1 MHNRADMKMSKRI
14 IAFLLMFCL
23 LVSCLAGCGSKE
35 EEGKTTKSTAAASSD
50 KEETIDYVAN
60 TKLDLDSNTKKL
72 EVTVHAY
79 IDGDTTHFNVPR
91 DVNVEGVE
99 NGVLKARY
107 MGINTPESTGKI
119 EEWGKKASTFT
130 KEKLSS
136 AAAIMVES
144 NDDKWNVDSSGGRH
158 LVYVWY
164 KPTAD
169 ADYRCLNLEIIQNG
183 LSISCGTVDDRYG
196 QAATDAFQQ
205 AKREKLHVFSK
216 EKDPGFYY
224 GDAYEIDLK
233 GLRTNIAL
241 YDNMKVAFE
250 GVVTRN
256 NNNSVYVEEF
266 DAETNMYYG
275 MSVYYGF
282 ETGALLNNLAIG
294 NRVRVVGTV
303 TYYETGGTWQ
313 VSGLSYREFKP
324 NDPGNTQVISTGN
337 PAANLMTPL
346 ERFKNQFV
354 EVEVMTE
361 LGSEEL
367 VTKEFPYAELAMST
381 TIMIPDLRVIDCY
394 TTHNGGDNDGAM
406 TLTCVADGETI
417 DVRTIV
423 LYDENGEKIT
433 SSAYMGKTIDVTG
446 IVDYYNGSYQIKVL
460 TADDIVVRD

>member
-1 MHNRADMKMSKRI
+1 MHMNMDKKLTMR
-14 IAFLLMFCL
+14 
-23 LVSCLAGCGSKE
+23 LVSLLAVLCMLIACIAGCG
-35 EEGKTTKSTAAASSD
+35 
-50 KEETIDYVAN
+50 ETPDTPDETPKVVDYVEQ

-91 DVNVEGVE
+91 EVAE
-99 NGVLKARY
+99 NGILKARY

-130 KEKLSS
+130 KEKLST
-136 AAAIMVES
+136 AASIMVES
-144 NDDKWNVDSSGGRH
+144 NDDKWNLDSSGGRH

-164 KPTAD
+164 KPTED

-183 LSISCGTVDDRYG
+183 LSISCGTVNDRYG

-205 AKREKLHVFSK
+205 AKREKLHVFSG

-224 GDAYEIDLK
+224 GDAYQVTLKDL
-233 GLRTNIAL
+233 RANISL
-241 YDNMKVAFE
+241 YDNRKVAFE

-256 NNNSVYVEEF
+256 NNNSVYVEEY
-266 DAETNMYYG
+266 DEDTDMYYG

-313 VSGLSYREFKP
+313 VSDVSFREFKP
-324 NDPGNTQVISTGN
+324 NDPGNTTVISSGHSAGN
-337 PAANLMTPL
+337 ALIDPALFADGRMD
-346 ERFKNQFV
+346 V
-354 EVEVMTE
+354 EVLVSLDDDVTE
-361 LGSEEL
+361 
-367 VTKEFPYAELAMST
+367 TKTFDYADLIMST
-381 TIMIPDLRVIDCY
+381 TVAMNDLTVMEVY

-406 TLTCVADGETI
+406 TLTCKAADGTMI

-423 LYDENGEKIT
+423 LYDEDGNMKVE
-433 SSAYMGKTIDVTG
+433 SDYLNKTIDVVG
-446 IVDYYNGSYQIKVL
+446 LVDYFSGAYQIKVL
-460 TADDIVVRD
+460 TANDITVH